1 MLGLRHIKAP
11 PTLWLLHYRSGRLVR
26 QGAGISFFYFAPSAV
41 LAAVPVNVQE
51 ADFVFSALSSDF
63 QEISVQGSVH
73 FRIDRPE
80 ECAQHL
86 DFSLDERGRS
96 NPETLE
102 QLRNQLAGA
111 VQVVAAEALH
121 HLPLL
126 QALQQAQPLAAAIQR
141 QLQADG
147 EVQKLGLEILT
158 VQLVSLR
165 PTPDMGR
172 ALEASAREAQ
182 LQAADEAIHQRRLA
196 TVASERAI
204 RESELDTEAA
214 VQEKERQ
221 LQQQRQQMAAEE
233 QESTNRLRAQQLQAD
248 RQLEAERQE
257 LVQLQTANS
266 RTRAEAEAY
275 RLEAL
280 LRPLAG
286 LDSRLVQALVAGNM
300 SSEQLI
306 AQAFGGLA
314 EQAQQIGS
322 LNISP
327 ELLASLTQAP
337 KRK

>member
-1 MLGLRHIKAP
+1 M
-11 PTLWLLHYRSGRLVR
+11 
-26 QGAGISFFYFAPSAV
+26 
-41 LAAVPVNVQE
+41 
-51 ADFVFSALSSDF
+51 
-63 QEISVQGSVH
+63 
-73 FRIDRPE
+73 
-80 ECAQHL
+80 
-86 DFSLDERGRS
+86 
-96 NPETLE
+96 
-102 QLRNQLAGA
+102 
-111 VQVVAAEALH
+111 
-121 HLPLL
+121 
-126 QALQQAQPLAAAIQR
+126 
-141 QLQADG
+141 
-147 EVQKLGLEILT
+147 QKLGLEILT

-280 LRPLAG
+280 LRPLTG

>member
-86 DFSLDERGRS
+86 DFALDERGRS

-102 QLRNQLAGA
+102 QLRNRLAGA
-111 VQVVAAEALH
+111 VQVVAAEALQR
-121 HLPLL
+121 LPLL
-126 QALQQAQPLAAAIQR
+126 QALQQAQPLAAAIQQ

-182 LQAADEAIHQRRLA
+182 LQAADEAIHQRRL
-196 TVASERAI
+196 V
-204 RESELDTEAA
+204 
-214 VQEKERQ
+214 
-221 LQQQRQQMAAEE
+221 
-233 QESTNRLRAQQLQAD
+233 QLQAAD
-248 RQLEAERQE
+248 
-257 LVQLQTANS
+257 S
-266 RTRAEAEAY
+266 RTWAEAEAY

-327 ELLASLTQAP
+327 ELLASLIQAP